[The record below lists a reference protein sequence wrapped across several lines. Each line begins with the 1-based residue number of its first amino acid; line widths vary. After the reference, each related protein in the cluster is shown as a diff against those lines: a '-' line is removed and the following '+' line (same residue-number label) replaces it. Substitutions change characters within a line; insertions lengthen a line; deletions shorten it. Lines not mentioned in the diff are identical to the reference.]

1 MECRQLA
8 RATDPD
14 AARAAVR
21 EVLVLAVRTALEPL
35 VQAGWAEEPEKKP
48 ATEAEQN
55 RVIDA
60 FGAQLVDLEDIVRT
74 VDVRGIQA
82 RLAGGADDAAL
93 QTEVRRI
100 ALPGIRGTADAM
112 AREYREIQAR
122 AKAAADQAAAA
133 YLQSL
138 IDLYYLREGRYPPN
152 KVAVA
157 ALAEPPIQFQYAG
170 NDFVHDAATGEL
182 RLLIEADRC

>member
-1 MECRQLA
+1 MSPSGARVARGRAAIAATILAPVVTAAQPPGEPPAETILRSVDALADRVVTRVNAPAFRSRVA

-112 AREYREIQAR
+112 VREYREIQA
-122 AKAAADQAAAA
+122 
-133 YLQSL
+133 S
-138 IDLYYLREGRYPPN
+138 EGC
-152 KVAVA
+152 
-157 ALAEPPIQFQYAG
+157 G
-170 NDFVHDAATGEL
+170 
-182 RLLIEADRC
+182 